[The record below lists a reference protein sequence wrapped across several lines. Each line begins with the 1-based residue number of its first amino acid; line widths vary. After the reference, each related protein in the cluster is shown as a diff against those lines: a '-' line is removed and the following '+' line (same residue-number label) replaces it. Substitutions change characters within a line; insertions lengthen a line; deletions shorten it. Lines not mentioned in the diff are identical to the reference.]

1 MHGETKCDKS
11 LRAANE
17 FLNKYPEIANY
28 YFNLGADMNLKEENV
43 KPGCRFIKR
52 SDNTMVTV
60 DSVADFEKKY
70 TKKPV
75 GIVVFHQTGKWG
87 ERRCMAIPMREFVT
101 QFQMEVV
108 NDDIDQ
114 LPD

>member
-1 MHGETKCDKS
+1 
-11 LRAANE
+11 
-17 FLNKYPEIANY
+17 
-28 YFNLGADMNLKEENV
+28 MNLKEENV
-43 KPGCRFIKR
+43 KPGCRFIKK

-60 DSVADFEKKY
+60 DNVADFEKKY

-87 ERRCMAIPMREFVT
+87 ESRCVAIPMKEFLG
-101 QFQMEVV
+101 QFQTEVA
-108 NDDIDQ
+108 NDDIDK